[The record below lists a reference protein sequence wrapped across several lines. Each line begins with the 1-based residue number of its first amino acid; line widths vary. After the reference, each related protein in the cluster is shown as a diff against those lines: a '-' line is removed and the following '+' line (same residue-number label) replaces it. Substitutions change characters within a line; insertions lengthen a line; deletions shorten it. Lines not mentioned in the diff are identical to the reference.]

1 MQAPTKTMKTHYN
14 SSNTQSILLDKQ
26 KDALLVILSDYI
38 EKTTDKP
45 NTLVKLKNLDP
56 SINFAAKPCSNC

>member
-26 KDALLVILSDYI
+26 KDALLVILTDYI

-56 SINFAAKPCSNC
+56 SIKSIAKPCSNC